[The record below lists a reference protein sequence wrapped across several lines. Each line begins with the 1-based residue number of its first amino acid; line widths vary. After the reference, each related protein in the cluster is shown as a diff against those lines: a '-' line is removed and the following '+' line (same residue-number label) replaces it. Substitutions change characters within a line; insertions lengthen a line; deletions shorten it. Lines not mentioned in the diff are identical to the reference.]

1 MSTEKPRKRGFFI
14 WCLLV
19 LTYACRVPA
28 SIPRMMAAHAVPDC
42 PLSVV
47 ITRIGEAYPAVEI
60 RISRPHI
67 EAAIGPLER
76 FRLDWAR
83 RGRGDLP
90 AEQGVAT
97 RHGGA
102 MARRHNA
109 VLRAKQ
115 SGSSVKSNRKRS
127 KARVNHPSFTED
139 IIMYRSMFP
148 RDLFAEFDRLQREI
162 QQAFDNV
169 PNIRGAGA
177 GSFPALNVGRTPQSL
192 ELYAFVPGMDPK
204 SIEVNLERGVL
215 TIAGER
221 QADLPPREERSSV
234 HINERFAGRFRRVI
248 SLPDDDVNPDG
259 VTAQYR
265 DGVLQISIK
274 RRTAPQARR
283 INVQ

>member
-1 MSTEKPRKRGFFI
+1 
-14 WCLLV
+14 
-19 LTYACRVPA
+19 
-28 SIPRMMAAHAVPDC
+28 
-42 PLSVV
+42 
-47 ITRIGEAYPAVEI
+47 
-60 RISRPHI
+60 
-67 EAAIGPLER
+67 
-76 FRLDWAR
+76 
-83 RGRGDLP
+83 
-90 AEQGVAT
+90 
-97 RHGGA
+97 
-102 MARRHNA
+102 
-109 VLRAKQ
+109 
-115 SGSSVKSNRKRS
+115 
-127 KARVNHPSFTED
+127 
-139 IIMYRSMFP
+139 MYRSMFP

-234 HINERFAGRFRRVI
+234 HINERFAGRFRRVV